1 MTRPGKPPDDDDD
14 RDLFREAM
22 RGVRPLAPTA
32 AKPPHVTRSKPPFRP
47 GRPEPSP
54 TPARQPPPTAD
65 GSGVQARLLQRL
77 RRGRL
82 RPEATLDL
90 HGLNRH
96 QAQLEV
102 SHFLAAA
109 QAAGRRCVL
118 LIHGIGRGGEARGV
132 LRATVP
138 AWLADH
144 PEVLASAPAQ
154 PADGG
159 AGACYVLLRRSRQP
173 TPL

>member
-1 MTRPGKPPDDDDD
+1 MSRSRKPPDDDDD
-14 RDLFREAM
+14 DLFREAM

-32 AKPPHVTRSKPPFRP
+32 VKPPRAPRSTPPLRP
-47 GRPEPSP
+47 GRSEPGP
-54 TPARQPPPTAD
+54 TPARQRPTTAD

-96 QAQLEV
+96 QAQLELGR
-102 SHFLAAA
+102 FLAAA

-118 LIHGIGRGGEARGV
+118 LIHGIGRGGDQRGV

-159 AGACYVLLRRSRQP
+159 AGACYVLLRRPRPPPAPS
-173 TPL
+173 

>member
-1 MTRPGKPPDDDDD
+1 MSRSRKPPDDDD
-14 RDLFREAM
+14 RTLFREAM
-22 RGVRPLAPTA
+22 RDVQPLAPTA
-32 AKPPHVTRSKPPFRP
+32 AKLPRAPRSKPPPRP
-47 GRPEPSP
+47 ARPESIPIP
-54 TPARQPPPTAD
+54 TRQPPPTAD

-96 QAQLEV
+96 QAHLEV
-102 SHFLAAA
+102 ARFLATA

-118 LIHGIGRGGEARGV
+118 LIHGIGRGDDRRGV
-132 LRATVP
+132 LRETVP

-159 AGACYVLLRRSRQP
+159 AGACYVLLRRPRRPPAPS
-173 TPL
+173 

>member
-1 MTRPGKPPDDDDD
+1 MSHSRKPPDDDDA
-14 RDLFREAM
+14 LFREAM
-22 RGVRPLAPTA
+22 RGVRPLDPAA
-32 AKPPHVTRSKPPFRP
+32 AKLPRAPRSKPPLRP
-47 GRPEPSP
+47 GKPEPYP

-96 QAQLEV
+96 QAQVEV
-102 SHFLAAA
+102 GRFLAAA

-118 LIHGIGRGGEARGV
+118 LIHGIGRGGDQRGV
-132 LRATVP
+132 LRTTVP

-154 PADGG
+154 PTDGG
-159 AGACYVLLRRSRQP
+159 AGACYVLLRRPRPPSAP
-173 TPL
+173 S